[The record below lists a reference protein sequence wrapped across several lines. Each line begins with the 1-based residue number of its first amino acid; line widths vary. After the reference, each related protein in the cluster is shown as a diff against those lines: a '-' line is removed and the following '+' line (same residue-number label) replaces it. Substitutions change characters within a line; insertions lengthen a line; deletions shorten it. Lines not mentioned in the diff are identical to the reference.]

1 MSATMFFSDV
11 KVWLL
16 KPAVVR
22 AAKRGNLEK
31 VRQFLDQ
38 GVNVNTR
45 DGYGRTALMEASREG
60 HAELVSLLLAHGA
73 DPELESFS
81 NTNAFQYAKNSSV
94 YNLLIQHLNET
105 VSQTVK
111 NKRDNVV

>member
-1 MSATMFFSDV
+1 MLFSDV

-16 KPAVVR
+16 KPTVVR
-22 AAKRGNLEK
+22 AAKRGNLDK
-31 VRQFLDQ
+31 VKQLLDQ
-38 GVNVNTR
+38 GVDVNTR

-60 HAELVSLLLAHGA
+60 HAALVSLLLARGA

-94 YNLLIQHLNET
+94 HNLLTQHLT
-105 VSQTVK
+105 KTASQPLQNSKK
-111 NKRDNVV
+111 NGDR